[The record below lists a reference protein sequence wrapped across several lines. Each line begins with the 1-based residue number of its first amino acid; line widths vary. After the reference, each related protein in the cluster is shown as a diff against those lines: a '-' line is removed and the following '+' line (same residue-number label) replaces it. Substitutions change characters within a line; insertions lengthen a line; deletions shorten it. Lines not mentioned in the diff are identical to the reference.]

1 MESAHDYN
9 DVTPVEDEPD
19 LIGDNDAF
27 LARVNAVHS
36 SIKDDDEAFKRC
48 VAEIYVF
55 ICTMEQ
61 GMRKMITA
69 GGPLALLSKVGGM
82 K

>member
-1 MESAHDYN
+1 VSNEVFQDA
-9 DVTPVEDEPD
+9 TPVEEEPD

-27 LARVNAVHS
+27 IARVNAVHS
-36 SIKDDDEAFKRC
+36 SIQNDDEAFKRC

-61 GMRKMITA
+61 GMRKMISA
-69 GGPLALLSKVGGM
+69 GGPLALLSKIGGV

>member
-1 MESAHDYN
+1 MQDFN
-9 DVTPVEDEPD
+9 DATPVDEEPD
-19 LIGDNDAF
+19 LIGNNEAF
-27 LARVNAVHS
+27 LARVNAVHQQIS
-36 SIKDDDEAFKRC
+36 GDDEAFKRC
-48 VAEIYVF
+48 IAEIYVF